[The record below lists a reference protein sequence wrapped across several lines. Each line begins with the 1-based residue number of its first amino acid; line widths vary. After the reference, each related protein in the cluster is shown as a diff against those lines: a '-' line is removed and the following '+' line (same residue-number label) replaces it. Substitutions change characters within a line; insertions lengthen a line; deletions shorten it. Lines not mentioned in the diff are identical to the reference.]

1 MTDLDRREPDTALP
15 RVLRLLWG
23 HDEPPRRGPK
33 PGLTIAAIAAAAVTI
48 ADAEGIGAVSM
59 AKVAGELGFTTM
71 SLYRYVESKDDLFV
85 VMLDAAYGPPD
96 LGDLTGLDW
105 RERLTVWA
113 TAAHDRLLERPWI
126 LQVPV
131 KEPPLA
137 PNQMSWMEEGLQ
149 ALAGTGLSEQEK
161 LSSMLLVDVYVR
173 GITQLTA
180 HMATANGE
188 TDLTIEEADR
198 IYGARLAAVIDPEE
212 FPGVAAAFGSGSL
225 TDGSDFS
232 VDEFRFGLGTVLD
245 GIAALV
251 ERRPQGRSDTP

>member
-1 MTDLDRREPDTALP
+1 MTDLELDTELP
-15 RVLRLLWG
+15 RVLRQLWG
-23 HDEPPRRGPK
+23 QDEPPRRGPK
-33 PGLTIAAIAAAAVTI
+33 PGLTIGAIAAAAVKI
-48 ADAEGIGAVSM
+48 ADADGLGAVSM
-59 AKVAGELGFTTM
+59 ARVAGELGFTTM

-85 VMLDAAYGPPD
+85 VMLDAAYGPPE

-113 TAAHDRLLERPWI
+113 TAAHNRLLQRPWI

-149 ALAGTGLSEQEK
+149 ALAATGLAEHEK

-173 GITQLTA
+173 GITQLAA
-180 HMATANGE
+180 HMVRS
-188 TDLTIEEADR
+188 DMTIEEADR
-198 IYGARLAAVIDPEE
+198 IYGARLAAVIDPDEL
-212 FPGVAAAFGSGSL
+212 PGIAKAFGSGSL

-232 VDEFRFGLGTVLD
+232 VDEFRFGLETVLD

-251 ERRPQGRSDTP
+251 ERKA